1 VFSSGCH
8 SFWRNDLSQLLFEL
22 ISGVILFGS
31 MRSMRSMEKNL
42 KKSLLTA
49 ISASN
54 VKEHGE

>member
-31 MRSMRSMEKNL
+31 MRDPIDEAGFAQLAEACCLIRKMNR
-42 KKSLLTA
+42 
-49 ISASN
+49 ISI
-54 VKEHGE
+54 